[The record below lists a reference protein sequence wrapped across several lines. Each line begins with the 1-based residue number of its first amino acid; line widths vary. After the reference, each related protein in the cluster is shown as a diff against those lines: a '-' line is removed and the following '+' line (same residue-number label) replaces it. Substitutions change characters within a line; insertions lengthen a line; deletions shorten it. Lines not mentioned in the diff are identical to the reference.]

1 MITIIIGYRIFFSR
15 QRQLAVSFICRL
27 PTDYFQLSM
36 IRIEDVIEKVERNRP
51 EPDIDLIRRAYLFS
65 ALHHRGQKRASGEP
79 YLVHPLEVA
88 DILAD
93 MRLDEISVS
102 TGLLHDVVE
111 DTLVDL
117 DTIREYFGDEVTRL
131 VDGLTKIAH
140 ISNLSKEKQ
149 QAENVRKMVLA
160 MITDVRVVLIKL
172 ADRLHNMRTMQFL
185 KPEKRAR
192 ISQETLDIYAPIA
205 HRLGMGKVRSEL
217 EDLSFQNLYPEE
229 YKKLS
234 NEVEERRSELEATL
248 EKITELIKQKLTE
261 NDVPFVEVEGRVKR
275 LYSLWK
281 KLKKRKLTIEEVYD
295 LIAARIITPN
305 DKKNCY
311 LALSVI
317 HDIWTPVP
325 ERFKDWI
332 GNPRDNLYQSL
343 HTSVIGDNGLSF
355 EVQIRTEEMHQVA
368 EEGVAAHW
376 KYKESKPGKRE
387 EDASL
392 DELRKTVEKLLLPL
406 VESTRETEDSEDFIE
421 SLKLDLYP
429 KDVYAF
435 TPRGKIIQLPRGAT
449 PIDFAYAI
457 HSEVGDNCTGAKIK
471 GRIVPL
477 RTELQNGDVVEVL
490 TTPNS
495 KPSRDWL
502 NSVVTSK
509 ARNRIRHWIAE
520 QQRVESIEIGRKL
533 LEKEVDKFRLSPK
546 KLIAN
551 DDEMK
556 RIANEYGLGRGEDL
570 LASIGYGKTLPRN
583 VLAKFLGAEKFAE
596 LDPEKKKETRL
607 ESSVKAVKKF
617 IGLGEDAIIV
627 KGVDNL
633 LTNRAHCCNPL
644 RGEEIVGYISLG
656 KGIVVHNKRC
666 KNLQQLMVNRERI
679 IDVEWAKG
687 DGKEIQSVRL
697 LATTE
702 NRTGMLAGITNAIA
716 DIKTGI
722 RDARAEVSKNDRG
735 LIEVTIEVFDKKH
748 LDKVITSVEQVP
760 GVIAVERVNF

>member
-1 MITIIIGYRIFFSR
+1 
-15 QRQLAVSFICRL
+15 
-27 PTDYFQLSM
+27 M
-36 IRIEDVIEKVERNRP
+36 IRIEDVISKVEANRP
-51 EPDIDLIRRAYLFS
+51 DPDIDLIRRAYLFS

-88 DILAD
+88 EILAD
-93 MRLDEISVS
+93 MRLDEVSVS

-117 DTIREYFGDEVTRL
+117 ETIRSYFGDEITQL

-205 HRLGMGKVRSEL
+205 HRLGMGKMRSEL

-229 YKKLS
+229 YKRLAKD
-234 NEVEERRSELEATL
+234 VDARRPELEAIL
-248 EKITELIKQKLTE
+248 DKIRETIGVRLAE
-261 NDVPFVEVEGRVKR
+261 NDVPFVSVEGRVKR

-281 KLKKRKLTIEEVYD
+281 KLKRQKITIDQVYD

-305 DKKNCY
+305 DRKYCY
-311 LALSVI
+311 LTLSVI
-317 HDIWTPVP
+317 HDTWTPVP

-332 GNPRDNLYQSL
+332 AIPRDNLYQSL
-343 HTSVIGDNGLSF
+343 HTSVIGDGGQAF
-355 EVQIRTEEMHQVA
+355 EVQIRTEEMHHIA

-376 KYKESKPGKRE
+376 KYKERKLGSTDDGN
-387 EDASL
+387 L
-392 DELRKTVEKLLLPL
+392 DELRRTVEKLLLPL
-406 VESTRETEDSEDFIE
+406 VEDNQGEEDSEDFIA
-421 SLKLDLYP
+421 SLKLDLFP

-435 TPRGKIIQLPRGAT
+435 TPMGKVIQLPRGAS

-457 HSEVGDNCTGAKIK
+457 HSEVGDNCTGAKIN

-477 RTELQNGDVVEVL
+477 KTELQNGDVLEIL
-490 TTPNS
+490 TTANS

-502 NSVVTSK
+502 NYVVTAK
-509 ARNRIRHWIAE
+509 ARNRIRHWISE
-520 QQRVESIEIGRKL
+520 QQRAESIDIGRKL
-533 LEKEVDKFRLSPK
+533 LEKESDRFHVSAK
-546 KLIAN
+546 KLINN
-551 DDEMK
+551 DNEMK
-556 RIANEYGLGRGEDL
+556 RIANEYGLGRPEDL

-583 VLAKFLGAEKFAE
+583 VLSKYLGAEKFAE
-596 LDPEKKKETRL
+596 LDPEKRKETRI
-607 ESSVKAVKKF
+607 ETGMKAVKKF

-633 LTNRAHCCNPL
+633 LTTRARCCNPL
-644 RGEEIVGYISLG
+644 RGEDIVGYISLG
-656 KGIVVHNKRC
+656 KGIVVHNRRC
-666 KNLQQLMVNRERI
+666 KNVAQLMINRDRI
-679 IDVEWAKG
+679 VDVEWAKS
-687 DGKEIQSVRL
+687 DDSHAQSVGIL
-697 LATTE
+697 VTTE
-702 NRTGMLAGITNAIA
+702 NRTGMLASITNAIA
-716 DIKTGI
+716 EIKTGI
-722 RDARAEVSKNDRG
+722 RDARANVSRDDRG
-735 LIEVTIEVFDKKH
+735 LIEVTVEVFDKKH
-748 LDKVITSVEQVP
+748 LDKVISAIQQLP
-760 GVIAVERVNF
+760 GVIAVERMNA

>member
-1 MITIIIGYRIFFSR
+1 
-15 QRQLAVSFICRL
+15 
-27 PTDYFQLSM
+27 M
-36 IRIEDVIEKVERNRP
+36 IRIEDVIEKVARNRP
-51 EPDIDLIRRAYLFS
+51 NPDIDLIRRSYLFS

-88 DILAD
+88 NILAD
-93 MRLDEISVS
+93 MRLDEVSVS

-117 DTIREYFGDEVTRL
+117 DTIRNYFGDEITRL

-160 MITDVRVVLIKL
+160 MTTDVRVVLIKL

-205 HRLGMGKVRSEL
+205 HRLGMGKLRGEL

-229 YKKLS
+229 YKRLAK
-234 NEVEERRSELEATL
+234 EVDARRPELEAALGRIRETVTKSL
-248 EKITELIKQKLTE
+248 AE
-261 NDVPFVEVEGRVKR
+261 NDVPFVEIQGRVKR
-275 LYSLWK
+275 LFSLWK
-281 KLKKRKLTIEEVYD
+281 KLKKQKINIEQVYD

-305 DKKNCY
+305 DRKYCY

-317 HDIWTPVP
+317 HDVWTPVP

-332 GNPRDNLYQSL
+332 AIPRDNLYQSL
-343 HTSVIGDNGLSF
+343 HTSVIGDGGQAF
-355 EVQIRTEEMHQVA
+355 EVQIRTQEMHHIA

-376 KYKESKPGKRE
+376 KYKERKLGANNDDSN
-387 EDASL
+387 L

-406 VESTRETEDSEDFIE
+406 VEDNAEGQDSEEFIE
-421 SLKLDLYP
+421 SLKLDLFP

-435 TPRGKIIQLPRGAT
+435 TPMGKVIQLPRGAS

-457 HSEVGDNCTGAKIK
+457 HSEVGDTCTGAKIN

-477 RTELQNGDVVEVL
+477 KTELQNGDVVEIL
-490 TTPNS
+490 TTANS

-502 NSVVTSK
+502 NYVITSK
-509 ARNRIRHWIAE
+509 ARNRIRHWIAD

-533 LEKEVDKFRLSPK
+533 LEKEADRFKVSPK
-546 KLIAN
+546 KLIN
-551 DDEMK
+551 NEVEMK
-556 RIANEYGLGRGEDL
+556 RIANEYGLGRPEDL

-583 VLAKFLGAEKFAE
+583 VLSKFLGAEKFAE
-596 LDPEKKKETRL
+596 LDPDKRKETRIA
-607 ESSVKAVKKF
+607 SGVKAVKKF
-617 IGLGEDAIIV
+617 IGLGEDAIVV

-633 LTNRAHCCNPL
+633 LTTRARCCNPL
-644 RGEEIVGYISLG
+644 RGEDIIGYISLG

-666 KNLQQLMVNRERI
+666 KNVAQLMVNKDRI
-679 IDVEWAKG
+679 VEVGWAKT
-687 DGKEIQSVRL
+687 DQSEIQSVRIL
-697 LATTE
+697 VTTE

-716 DIKTGI
+716 EIKTGI
-722 RDARAEVSKNDRG
+722 RDARAIVSREDKG
-735 LIEVTIEVFDKKH
+735 LIEVTVEVFDKKH
-748 LDKVITSVEQVP
+748 LDKVINAVEGVP
-760 GVIAVERVNF
+760 GVIAVERIND

>member
-1 MITIIIGYRIFFSR
+1 
-15 QRQLAVSFICRL
+15 
-27 PTDYFQLSM
+27 M
-36 IRIEDVIEKVERNRP
+36 IRIEDVIEKVKKNRP

-88 DILAD
+88 DILAE
-93 MRLDEISVS
+93 MRLDEMSVS

-117 DTIREYFGDEVTRL
+117 DTIREYFGDEITRL

-160 MITDVRVVLIKL
+160 MMTDVRVVLIKL

-234 NEVEERRSELEATL
+234 IEVEARRPELEAML
-248 EKITELIKQKLTE
+248 EKITNLIKEKLRE
-261 NDVPFVEVEGRVKR
+261 NDVTFVEVEGRVKR
-275 LYSLWK
+275 LFSLWK

-305 DKKNCY
+305 DKKICY
-311 LALSVI
+311 VALSVV

-343 HTSVIGDNGLSF
+343 HTSVISPTGQSF
-355 EVQIRTEEMHQVA
+355 EVQIRTEEMHQIA

-376 KYKESKPGKRE
+376 KYKESRLGKRE
-387 EDASL
+387 EDESL

-406 VESTRETEDSEDFIE
+406 VETTETTEDSEDFIE

-435 TPRGKIIQLPRGAT
+435 TPMGKIIQLPRGST

-477 RTELQNGDVVEVL
+477 RTELQNGDVVEIL
-490 TTPNS
+490 TVPNS

-502 NSVVTSK
+502 NYVVTSK
-509 ARNRIRHWIAE
+509 ARNCIRHWISE

-533 LEKEVDKFRLSPK
+533 LEKEAEKFRLSPK
-546 KLIAN
+546 KLLN
-551 DDEMK
+551 SDDEMK
-556 RIANEYGLGRGEDL
+556 RIANEYGLGRPEDL

-607 ESSVKAVKKF
+607 ESGMKAVKKF
-617 IGLGEDAIIV
+617 IGLGEDAIII

-633 LTNRAHCCNPL
+633 LTTRARCCNPL
-644 RGEEIVGYISLG
+644 RGEEIIGYISLG

-666 KNLQQLMVNRERI
+666 KNVQQLMVNKERI
-679 IDVEWAKG
+679 VDVEWAKG
-687 DGKEIQSVRL
+687 DGQEIQSVRL

-716 DIKTGI
+716 EIKTGI

-760 GVIAVERVNF
+760 GVIAVERVNS

>member
-1 MITIIIGYRIFFSR
+1 
-15 QRQLAVSFICRL
+15 
-27 PTDYFQLSM
+27 M
-36 IRIEDVIEKVERNRP
+36 IRIEDIIEKVEKNRP
-51 EPDIDLIRRAYLFS
+51 AADVELIRRAYLFS
-65 ALHHRGQKRASGEP
+65 AMHHRGQKRASGEP

-88 DILAD
+88 DLLAE
-93 MRLDEISVS
+93 MRLDEKSVS

-117 DTIREYFGDEVTRL
+117 ETLRTYFGDEITGL

-205 HRLGMGKVRSEL
+205 HRLGMGKIRGEL
-217 EDLSFQNLYPEE
+217 EDLSFRNLYPEE
-229 YKKLS
+229 YARLS
-234 NEVEERRSELEATL
+234 KEIESRRAELEDSL
-248 EKITELIKQKLTE
+248 EKITTTIREKLDE
-261 NDVPFVEVEGRVKR
+261 NEVPYVEIQGRVKR
-275 LYSLWK
+275 LFSLWK

-295 LIAARIITPN
+295 LIAARIITAN
-305 DKKNCY
+305 QKKNCY

-332 GNPRDNLYQSL
+332 AIPRENLYQSL
-343 HTSVIGDNGLSF
+343 HTSVIGDGGQAF
-355 EVQIRTEEMHQVA
+355 EVQIRTEEMHQIA

-376 KYKESKPGKRE
+376 KYKENKLSDGDSE
-387 EDASL
+387 ENL

-406 VESTRETEDSEDFIE
+406 VETTETNDDSEDFIE

-429 KDVYAF
+429 KDVYTF
-435 TPRGKIIQLPRGAT
+435 TPRGEVKQLPKGAT
-449 PIDFAYAI
+449 PIDFAYTI
-457 HSEVGDNCTGAKIK
+457 HSEVGDNCTGAKIN

-477 RTELQNGDVVEVL
+477 KTELQNGDIVEIL

-495 KPSRDWL
+495 HPSRDWL
-502 NSVVTSK
+502 NYVATSR

-520 QQRVESIEIGRKL
+520 QQRADSIEIGRRL
-533 LEKEVDKFRLSPK
+533 LEKEADKFRVSPK
-546 KLIAN
+546 KLVKN
-551 DDEMK
+551 EDELK
-556 RIANEYGLGRGEDL
+556 RIANEYGLSRPDDL
-570 LASIGYGKTLPRN
+570 MASIGYGKTLPRN
-583 VLAKFLGAEKFAE
+583 VLAKHLGTEKFDA
-596 LDPEKKKETRL
+596 LDPDKRKETAL
-607 ESSVKAVKKF
+607 ESGMKAVKKF
-617 IGLGEDAIIV
+617 IGLGEDAIVV

-633 LTNRAHCCNPL
+633 LTTRARCCNPL
-644 RGEEIVGYISLG
+644 RGEEIIGYISLG

-666 KNLQQLMVNRERI
+666 KNVKQLMVNKDRI
-679 IDVEWAKG
+679 VEVEWAQN
-687 DGKEIQSVRL
+687 DSKEIQSVSL
-697 LATTE
+697 LVTTE

-722 RDARAEVSKNDRG
+722 RNATAQVSGNDKG
-735 LIEVTIEVFDKKH
+735 LIEVTIEVYDKKH
-748 LDKVITSVEQVP
+748 LDKVIGSVEQVS
-760 GVIAVERVNF
+760 GVISVERVNS

>member
-1 MITIIIGYRIFFSR
+1 
-15 QRQLAVSFICRL
+15 
-27 PTDYFQLSM
+27 M
-36 IRIEDVIEKVERNRP
+36 IRIEDIIEKVEANRP
-51 EPDIDLIRRAYLFS
+51 SADTDLIRRSYFFS
-65 ALHHRGQKRASGEP
+65 AMHHRGQKRASGEP
-79 YLVHPLEVA
+79 YLIHPLEVA
-88 DILAD
+88 DILAE
-93 MRLDEISVS
+93 MKLDEISVS

-117 DTIREYFGDEVTRL
+117 ETIRKYFGDEITRL
-131 VDGLTKIAH
+131 VDGLTKIAT

-217 EDLSFQNLYPEE
+217 EDLSFQNLYPHE
-229 YKKLS
+229 YKKLAH
-234 NEVEERRSELEATL
+234 EVEARRAELESAL
-248 EKITELIKQKLTE
+248 SKIKETIRAKLTE
-261 NDVPFVEVEGRVKR
+261 NDVPFIEIQSRVKR

-281 KLKKRKLTIEEVYD
+281 KLRSRKLTIEQIYD
-295 LIAARIITPN
+295 LIAVRIITPN
-305 DKKNCY
+305 DKKYCY

-332 GNPRDNLYQSL
+332 AIPRDNMYRSL
-343 HTSVIGDNGLSF
+343 HTSVIGDGGQAF
-355 EVQIRTEEMHQVA
+355 EVQIRTEEMHHVA

-376 KYKESKPGKRE
+376 KYKESKLGRHE
-387 EDASL
+387 EDENL
-392 DELRKTVEKLLLPL
+392 DELRRTVEKLLLPL
-406 VESTRETEDSEDFIE
+406 VETTEDNEDSEDFIE

-435 TPRGKIIQLPRGAT
+435 TPMGKVIQLPRGST

-457 HSEVGDNCTGAKIK
+457 HSEVGDKCTGAKVN

-477 RTELQNGDVVEVL
+477 RYEIQNGDVIEIL
-490 TTPNS
+490 TTSNS

-502 NSVVTSK
+502 NHVVTSK
-509 ARNRIRHWIAE
+509 ARSRIRHWISE
-520 QQRVESIEIGRKL
+520 QQRRESIELGRKL
-533 LEKEVDKFRLSPK
+533 LEKEADRFRLSPK
-546 KLIAN
+546 KLLGN
-551 DDEMK
+551 DEELR
-556 RIANEYGLGRGEDL
+556 RIANEYGLSRGEDL

-583 VLAKFLGAEKFAE
+583 VLAKHLGAEKFAE
-596 LDPEKKKETRL
+596 LDPEKKKEGTL
-607 ESSVKAVKKF
+607 KTGFKAVKRLM
-617 IGLGEDAIIV
+617 GLGEDAIIV

-633 LTNRAHCCNPL
+633 LTTRARCCNPL
-644 RGEEIVGYISLG
+644 RGEPIIGYISLG
-656 KGIVVHNKRC
+656 KGIVVHNRNC
-666 KNLQQLMVNRERI
+666 KNVKSLMVNRDRI
-679 IDVEWAKG
+679 VDVEWAKSE
-687 DGKEIQSVRL
+687 KEEIQSVRL

-716 DIKTGI
+716 EIKTGI
-722 RDARAEVSKNDRG
+722 RDARANVSKDDIG
-735 LIEVTIEVFDKKH
+735 LIEVTVEVFDKKH
-748 LDKVITSVEQVP
+748 LDKVVSSIEQVP
-760 GVIAVERVNF
+760 GVIDVERVNF

>member
-1 MITIIIGYRIFFSR
+1 
-15 QRQLAVSFICRL
+15 
-27 PTDYFQLSM
+27 M
-36 IRIEDVIEKVERNRP
+36 IRIEDVIEKVEKNRP

-65 ALHHRGQKRASGEP
+65 AMHHRGQKRASGEP

-88 DILAD
+88 DILAE
-93 MRLDEISVS
+93 MRLDEMSVS

-117 DTIREYFGDEVTRL
+117 DTIREYFGDEITRL

-234 NEVEERRSELEATL
+234 KEVEARRPELEVML
-248 EKITELIKQKLTE
+248 EKITDLIKEKLRE
-261 NDVPFVEVEGRVKR
+261 NDVPFIEVEGRVKR
-275 LYSLWK
+275 LFSLWR

-305 DKKNCY
+305 DKKICY
-311 LALSVI
+311 VALSVV

-343 HTSVIGDNGLSF
+343 HTSVISPTGQSF
-355 EVQIRTEEMHQVA
+355 EVQIRTEEMHQIA

-376 KYKESKPGKRE
+376 KYKESRLGKRE
-387 EDASL
+387 EDESL

-406 VESTRETEDSEDFIE
+406 VETTETTEDSEDFIE

-435 TPRGKIIQLPRGAT
+435 TPMGKIIQLPRGST

-477 RTELQNGDVVEVL
+477 RTELQNGDVVEIL
-490 TTPNS
+490 TVPNS

-502 NSVVTSK
+502 NYVVTSK
-509 ARNRIRHWIAE
+509 ARNCIRHWISE

-533 LEKEVDKFRLSPK
+533 LEKEAEKFRLSPK
-546 KLIAN
+546 KLLN
-551 DDEMK
+551 SDDEMK
-556 RIANEYGLGRGEDL
+556 RIANEYGLGRPEDL

-607 ESSVKAVKKF
+607 ESGMKAVKKF
-617 IGLGEDAIIV
+617 IGLGEDAIII

-633 LTNRAHCCNPL
+633 LTTRARCCNPL
-644 RGEEIVGYISLG
+644 RGEEIIGYISLG

-666 KNLQQLMVNRERI
+666 KNVQQLMVNKERI
-679 IDVEWAKG
+679 VDVEWAKG
-687 DGKEIQSVRL
+687 DGQEIQSVRL

-716 DIKTGI
+716 EIKTGI

-760 GVIAVERVNF
+760 GVIAVERVNS

>member
-1 MITIIIGYRIFFSR
+1 
-15 QRQLAVSFICRL
+15 
-27 PTDYFQLSM
+27 M
-36 IRIEDVIEKVERNRP
+36 IRIEDIIEKVENNRP
-51 EPDIDLIRRAYLFS
+51 NPDIELIRRAYLFS

-93 MRLDEISVS
+93 MRLDEVSVS

-117 DTIREYFGDEVTRL
+117 DTIRSYFGDEITLL

-205 HRLGMGKVRSEL
+205 HRLVMGKMRSEL
-217 EDLSFQNLYPEE
+217 EDLAFQNLYPDE
-229 YKKLS
+229 YKRLAKD
-234 NEVEERRSELEATL
+234 VDARRPELEAIL
-248 EKITELIKQKLTE
+248 EAIKTTITAKLAE
-261 NDVPFVEVEGRVKR
+261 NDVPIVAIEGRVKR

-281 KLKKRKLTIEEVYD
+281 KLKKQKITIEQVYD
-295 LIAARIITPN
+295 LIATRIITEN
-305 DKKNCY
+305 DRKYCY
-311 LALSVI
+311 LTLSVV

-332 GNPRDNLYQSL
+332 AIPRDNLYQSL
-343 HTSVIGDNGLSF
+343 HTSVIGDGGQPF
-355 EVQIRTEEMHQVA
+355 EVQIRTEEMHRIA

-376 KYKESKPGKRE
+376 KYKERKLGESD
-387 EDASL
+387 EDESL

-406 VESTRETEDSEDFIE
+406 VENSADDEDSEDFIE

-435 TPRGKIIQLPRGAT
+435 TPMGKVIQLQRGST
-449 PIDFAYAI
+449 PLDFAYAI
-457 HSEVGDNCTGAKIK
+457 HSEVGDTCTGAKIN

-477 RTELQNGDVVEVL
+477 RTELQNGDVVEIL

-502 NSVVTSK
+502 NHVVTAK
-509 ARNRIRHWIAE
+509 ARNRIRHWISE
-520 QQRVESIEIGRKL
+520 QQRSDSIELGRKL
-533 LEKEVDKFRLSPK
+533 LEKEADRFRVPHK
-546 KLIAN
+546 KLISN
-551 DDEMK
+551 DTEMR
-556 RIANEYGLGRGEDL
+556 RIANEYGLGRPEDL

-583 VLAKFLGAEKFAE
+583 VLSKYLGAEKFAE
-596 LDPEKKKETRL
+596 LDPDKRNETRI
-607 ESSVKAVKKF
+607 ESGIKAVRKF

-633 LTNRAHCCNPL
+633 LTTRARCCNPL
-644 RGEEIVGYISLG
+644 RGEDIIGYISLG

-666 KNLQQLMVNRERI
+666 KNVSQLMVNKDRI
-679 IDVEWAKG
+679 VEVDWARNEKE
-687 DGKEIQSVRL
+687 EIQSVSIL
-697 LATTE
+697 VTTE
-702 NRTGMLAGITNAIA
+702 NRTGMLASITNAIA
-716 DIKTGI
+716 EIKTGI
-722 RDARAEVSKNDRG
+722 RDARAKVSRDDTG
-735 LIEVTIEVFDKKH
+735 IIEVTVEVYDKKH
-748 LDKVITSVEQVP
+748 LDRVISSIEKLP
-760 GVIAVERVNF
+760 GVIAVERQNS

>member
-1 MITIIIGYRIFFSR
+1 
-15 QRQLAVSFICRL
+15 
-27 PTDYFQLSM
+27 M
-36 IRIEDVIEKVERNRP
+36 IRIEDVIEKVEKNRP
-51 EPDIDLIRRAYLFS
+51 EPDIELIRRAYMFS

-79 YLVHPLEVA
+79 YLVHPIAVA

-93 MRLDEISVS
+93 MRLDEVSVS

-117 DTIREYFGDEVTRL
+117 DTIKQYFGDEITRL

-140 ISNLSKEKQ
+140 ISNLSKERQ

-205 HRLGMGKVRSEL
+205 HRLGMGKLRSEL
-217 EDLSFQNLYPEE
+217 EDLSFQNLHPQE

-234 NEVEERRSELEATL
+234 VEVEARRPELEAAL
-248 EKITELIKQKLTE
+248 EKIKTTIRERLRE
-261 NDVPFVEVEGRVKR
+261 NDVPYVEIQGRVKR

-281 KLKKRKLTIEEVYD
+281 KLKKRKITIDQVYD
-295 LIAARIITPN
+295 LIAARIITAN
-305 DKKNCY
+305 EKKNCY
-311 LALSVI
+311 LTLSVI

-332 GNPRDNLYQSL
+332 AIPRDNLYQSL
-343 HTSVIGDNGLSF
+343 HTSVIGEKGQAF
-355 EVQIRTEEMHQVA
+355 EVQIRTEEMHHIA

-376 KYKESKPGKRE
+376 KYKEKKLGKQE
-387 EDASL
+387 EDDSL

-406 VESTRETEDSEDFIE
+406 VETTNENQDSEDFIE

-435 TPRGKIIQLPRGAT
+435 TPMGKVIQLPRGAT
-449 PIDFAYAI
+449 PLDFAYAI
-457 HSEVGDNCTGAKIK
+457 HSEVGDTCTGAKIN
-471 GRIVPL
+471 GRIVQL
-477 RTELQNGDVVEVL
+477 RTELQNGDVVEIL
-490 TTPNS
+490 TTSNS

-502 NSVVTSK
+502 NYVITSR
-509 ARNRIRHWIAE
+509 ARNHIRHFISA
-520 QQRVESIEIGRKL
+520 QQRTESIELGRKL
-533 LEKEVDKFRLSPK
+533 LEKEAEKFSVSPK
-546 KLIAN
+546 KLIN
-551 DDEMK
+551 NETEMK
-556 RIANEYGLGRGEDL
+556 RIANEYGLGRPEDL

-583 VLAKFLGAEKFAE
+583 VIGKYLGAEKLAE
-596 LDPEKKKETRL
+596 LDPDKKKETTIQ
-607 ESSVKAVKKF
+607 SGVKAVKKYL
-617 IGLGEDAIIV
+617 GLGEDAIVV

-633 LTNRAHCCNPL
+633 LTTRARCCNPL
-644 RGEEIVGYISLG
+644 KGEEIIGYISLG

-666 KNLQQLMVNRERI
+666 KNVKSLMVNRDRI
-679 IDVEWAKG
+679 VDVEWAKSE
-687 DGKEIQSVRL
+687 KEEKQSVRL

-722 RDARAEVSKNDRG
+722 RDARAMVSNDDQG
-735 LIEVTIEVFDKKH
+735 LIEITVEVFDKKH
-748 LDKVITSVEQVP
+748 LDRVIGSVERVP
-760 GVIAVERVNF
+760 GVIAVERVNS

>member
-1 MITIIIGYRIFFSR
+1 
-15 QRQLAVSFICRL
+15 
-27 PTDYFQLSM
+27 M
-36 IRIEDVIEKVERNRP
+36 IRIEDIIEKVENNRP
-51 EPDIDLIRRAYLFS
+51 NADVELIRRAYLFS

-88 DILAD
+88 DLLAE
-93 MRLDEISVS
+93 MRLDEKSVS

-117 DTIREYFGDEVTRL
+117 ETIRSYFGEEITGL

-172 ADRLHNMRTMQFL
+172 ADRLHNMRTMQYL

-205 HRLGMGKVRSEL
+205 HRLGMGKVRGEL
-217 EDLSFQNLYPEE
+217 EDLSFRNLYPED
-229 YKKLS
+229 YKRLAG
-234 NEVEERRSELEATL
+234 EVDARRAELEATL
-248 EKITELIKQKLTE
+248 EKITKTIREKLDE
-261 NDVPFVEVEGRVKR
+261 NEVPYIEIQGRVKR

-281 KLKKRKLTIEEVYD
+281 KLKKRKLTIDEVYD
-295 LIAARIITPN
+295 LIAARIITAN
-305 DKKNCY
+305 QKKNCY

-317 HDIWTPVP
+317 HDLWTPVP

-332 GNPRDNLYQSL
+332 AIPRENLYQSL
-343 HTSVIGDNGLSF
+343 HTSVIGDGGHAF
-355 EVQIRTEEMHQVA
+355 EVQIRTEEMHQIA

-376 KYKESKPGKRE
+376 KYKESKLGSIE
-387 EDASL
+387 EEENL

-406 VESTRETEDSEDFIE
+406 VEATESNEDSEDFIE

-429 KDVYAF
+429 KDVYTF
-435 TPRGKIIQLPRGAT
+435 TPMGKVIQLPRGAT

-457 HSEVGDNCTGAKIK
+457 HSEVGDACTGAKIN

-477 RTELQNGDVVEVL
+477 RTELQNGDIIEIL

-495 KPSRDWL
+495 HPSRDWL
-502 NSVVTSK
+502 NYVITSR
-509 ARNRIRHWIAE
+509 ARNHIRHWISA
-520 QQRVESIEIGRKL
+520 QQRTDSIEIGRRL
-533 LEKEVDKFRLSPK
+533 LEKEAEKFRVAPK
-546 KLIAN
+546 KLVKN
-551 DDEMK
+551 NEELK
-556 RIANEYGLGRGEDL
+556 RIANEYGLGRPDDL

-583 VLAKFLGAEKFAE
+583 VLAKHLGTEKFAA
-596 LDPEKKKETRL
+596 LDPEKREETAL
-607 ESSVKAVKKF
+607 QTGMKAVKKF
-617 IGLGEDAIIV
+617 IGINEDAIVV
-627 KGVDNL
+627 KGVDNF
-633 LTNRAHCCNPL
+633 LTTRARCCNPL
-644 RGEEIVGYISLG
+644 RGEDIIGYITLG

-666 KNLQQLMVNRERI
+666 KNVKQLMINKDRI
-679 IDVEWAKG
+679 VDVEWAKSDSG
-687 DGKEIQSVRL
+687 EIQSVRI

-716 DIKTGI
+716 EIKTGI
-722 RDARAEVSKNDRG
+722 RDASARISDNDKG
-735 LIEVTIEVFDKKH
+735 LIEVTVEVFDKKH
-748 LDKVITSVEQVP
+748 LDKVVGSIENVP
-760 GVIAVERVNF
+760 GVIAVERVNT

>member
-1 MITIIIGYRIFFSR
+1 
-15 QRQLAVSFICRL
+15 
-27 PTDYFQLSM
+27 M
-36 IRIEDVIEKVERNRP
+36 IRIEDIIEKVSRNRP
-51 EPDIDLIRRAYLFS
+51 DPNIDLIRRAYMFS
-65 ALHHRGQKRASGEP
+65 ALHHKGQKRASGEP
-79 YLVHPLEVA
+79 YLIHPLEVA
-88 DILAD
+88 DIIAD
-93 MRLDEISVS
+93 MRLDEASVS

-111 DTLVDL
+111 DTLIDL
-117 DTIREYFGDEVTRL
+117 DTIRLYFGDEITHL

-229 YKKLS
+229 YQRLS
-234 NEVEERRSELEATL
+234 AQIDIRRPELEATI
-248 EKITELIKQKLTE
+248 EKITTVIKERLTE
-261 NDVPFVEVEGRVKR
+261 NDLPFVEVQGRVKR

-281 KLKKRKLTIEEVYD
+281 KLKKQKITIEQVYD
-295 LIAARIITPN
+295 LIAARIITET

-311 LALSVI
+311 IALSVV

-332 GNPRDNLYQSL
+332 ATPRDNLYQSL
-343 HTSVIGDNGLSF
+343 HTSVIGDNGQAF
-355 EVQIRTEEMHQVA
+355 EVQIRTEEMHQIA

-376 KYKESKPGKRE
+376 KYKESKLGRQ
-387 EDASL
+387 EDDSTL

-406 VESTRETEDSEDFIE
+406 VETTENNADSEDFIE

-429 KDVYAF
+429 KDVYSF
-435 TPRGKIIQLPRGAT
+435 TPKGKVIQLVRGAT
-449 PIDFAYAI
+449 PLDFAYAI
-457 HSEVGDNCTGAKIK
+457 HSEVGDTCTGAKAN

-477 RTELQNGDVVEVL
+477 KYELKNGDVVEIL
-490 TTPNS
+490 TTANS

-502 NSVVTSK
+502 NYVVTAK
-509 ARNRIRHWIAE
+509 AKNRIRHWISE
-520 QQRVESIEIGRKL
+520 QQRAESIELGRKL
-533 LEKEVDKFRLSPK
+533 VEKEAEKFRVAPK
-546 KLIAN
+546 KLLKN
-551 DDEMK
+551 EEELQ
-556 RIANEYGLGRGEDL
+556 RIANEYGLSRGEDL
-570 LASIGYGKTLPRN
+570 LASVGYGKTFPRN
-583 VLAKFLGAEKFAE
+583 IIAKHLGAEKFAE
-596 LDPEKKKETRL
+596 LDPDKKTETTL
-607 ESSVKAVKKF
+607 QSGYKAVKRF

-633 LTNRAHCCNPL
+633 LTSRANCCNPL
-644 RGEEIVGYISLG
+644 RGEPIIGYISLG
-656 KGIVVHNKRC
+656 KGIVVHNRNC
-666 KNLQQLMVNRERI
+666 KNVKSLMVNRDRI
-679 IDVEWAKG
+679 VDVEWAKSE
-687 DGKEIQSVRL
+687 KEEIQSVKI

-722 RDARAEVSKNDRG
+722 RDARANVSRDDTG
-735 LIEVTIEVFDKKH
+735 LIEVTVEVFDKKH
-748 LDKVITSVEQVP
+748 LDKVIGSIEKVP
-760 GVIAVERVNF
+760 GVIAVERVNS

>member
-1 MITIIIGYRIFFSR
+1 
-15 QRQLAVSFICRL
+15 
-27 PTDYFQLSM
+27 M
-36 IRIEDVIEKVERNRP
+36 IRIEDVIEKVEANRP
-51 EPDIDLIRRAYLFS
+51 DPDIDLIRRAYLFS

-88 DILAD
+88 EILAD
-93 MRLDEISVS
+93 MRLDEVSVS

-117 DTIREYFGDEVTRL
+117 DTIRTTFGDEITQL

-205 HRLGMGKVRSEL
+205 HRLGMGKLRSEL

-229 YKKLS
+229 YKRLAKD
-234 NEVEERRSELEATL
+234 VDARRPELEGIL
-248 EKITELIKQKLTE
+248 DKIRETIRTKLAE
-261 NDVPFVEVEGRVKR
+261 NDVPFVSVEGRVKR

-281 KLKKRKLTIEEVYD
+281 KLKRQKVTIDQVYD

-305 DKKNCY
+305 DRSLCY
-311 LALSVI
+311 QTLGVV

-332 GNPRDNLYQSL
+332 AIPRDNLYQSL
-343 HTSVIGDNGLSF
+343 HTSVIGDGGQAF
-355 EVQIRTEEMHQVA
+355 EVQIRTEEMHHVA

-376 KYKESKPGKRE
+376 KYKESKLGSNDGDE
-387 EDASL
+387 NL

-406 VESTRETEDSEDFIE
+406 VEDGRVNEDSEDFIE
-421 SLKLDLYP
+421 SLKLDLFP

-435 TPRGKIIQLPRGAT
+435 TPMGKVIQLPRGST

-457 HSEVGDNCTGAKIK
+457 HSEVGDACTGAKINS
-471 GRIVPL
+471 RIVPL
-477 RTELQNGDVVEVL
+477 KTELQNGDVVEIL
-490 TTPNS
+490 TTTNS

-502 NSVVTSK
+502 NYVVTSK
-509 ARNRIRHWIAE
+509 ARTRIRHWISE
-520 QQRVESIEIGRKL
+520 QQRAESIEIGRKL
-533 LEKEVDKFRLSPK
+533 LEKESDRFHVSPK
-546 KLIAN
+546 KLINN
-551 DDEMK
+551 DSEMK
-556 RIANEYGLGRGEDL
+556 RIANEYGLSRPDDL

-583 VLAKFLGAEKFAE
+583 VLSKYLGAEKFAE
-596 LDPEKKKETRL
+596 LDPEKRKETRI
-607 ESSVKAVKKF
+607 ESGMKAVKKF
-617 IGLGEDAIIV
+617 IGLSEDAIVV

-633 LTNRAHCCNPL
+633 LTTRARCCNPL
-644 RGEEIVGYISLG
+644 RGEDIVGYISLG

-666 KNLQQLMVNRERI
+666 RNVAQLMVNRDRI
-679 IDVEWAKG
+679 VEVEWAKSEE
-687 DGKEIQSVRL
+687 KEVQSVRIMV
-697 LATTE
+697 TTE

-716 DIKTGI
+716 EIKTGI
-722 RDARAEVSKNDRG
+722 RDARANVSRDDRG
-735 LIEVTIEVFDKKH
+735 LIEVTVEVFDKKH
-748 LDKVITSVEQVP
+748 LDKVLSAVQQVP
-760 GVIAVERVNF
+760 GVIAVERINA

>member
-1 MITIIIGYRIFFSR
+1 
-15 QRQLAVSFICRL
+15 
-27 PTDYFQLSM
+27 M
-36 IRIEDVIEKVERNRP
+36 IRIEDVIHRVNANRP
-51 EPDIDLIRRAYLFS
+51 NADVDLIRRAYLFS
-65 ALHHRGQKRASGEP
+65 ALHHRGQMRASGEP

-88 DILAD
+88 EILAD
-93 MRLDEISVS
+93 MRLDEVSVS

-117 DTIREYFGDEVTRL
+117 DTIRSYFGDEITRL

-205 HRLGMGKVRSEL
+205 HRLGMGKMRSEL
-217 EDLSFQNLYPEE
+217 EDLSFQNLYPDE
-229 YKKLS
+229 YKRLS
-234 NEVEERRSELEATL
+234 KEVDARRPELEAAL
-248 EKITELIKQKLTE
+248 EKIRQTIIEQLTE
-261 NDVPFVEVEGRVKR
+261 HEVPFVAVEGRVKR

-281 KLKKRKLTIEEVYD
+281 KLKKQKIMIEQVYD
-295 LIAARIITPN
+295 LIAARIITQN
-305 DKKNCY
+305 DRKYCY
-311 LALSVI
+311 LSLSVI
-317 HDIWTPVP
+317 HDVWNPVP

-332 GNPRDNLYQSL
+332 AIPRDNLYQSL
-343 HTSVIGDNGLSF
+343 HTSVIDKSGQAF
-355 EVQIRTEEMHQVA
+355 EVQIRTEEMHHVA

-376 KYKESKPGKRE
+376 KYKENSLGKKE
-387 EDASL
+387 EDDAL

-406 VESTRETEDSEDFIE
+406 VENTSENESSEEFIE
-421 SLKLDLYP
+421 TLKLDLYP

-435 TPRGKIIQLPRGAT
+435 TPMGKVIQLPKGAT
-449 PIDFAYAI
+449 PLDFAYSI
-457 HSEVGDNCTGAKIK
+457 HSAVGDTCTGAKIN

-477 RTELQNGDVVEVL
+477 RHEIQNGDVIEIL
-490 TTPNS
+490 TTSNS

-502 NSVVTSK
+502 SHVVTAK
-509 ARNRIRHWIAE
+509 ARNRIRHWISL
-520 QQRVESIEIGRKL
+520 QQREESVEMGRKL
-533 LEKEVDKFRLSPK
+533 LEREAEKFRITPK
-546 KLIAN
+546 KLLN
-551 DDEMK
+551 NETEMR
-556 RIANEYGLGRGEDL
+556 RIANEYGLSRSDDL

-583 VLAKFLGAEKFAE
+583 VLAKFLGEKFEE
-596 LDPEKKKETRL
+596 LDPENKKETRIGTGM
-607 ESSVKAVKKF
+607 KAVRKF

-633 LTNRAHCCNPL
+633 LTSRARCCNPL
-644 RGEEIVGYISLG
+644 RGEDIIGYISLG

-666 KNLQQLMVNRERI
+666 KNVTQLMINRDRI
-679 IDVEWAKG
+679 VEVEWAKSE
-687 DGKEIQSVRL
+687 KEEIQSVQL

-716 DIKTGI
+716 NIKTGI
-722 RDARAEVSKNDRG
+722 RDARANVSKDDIG
-735 LIEVTIEVFDKKH
+735 MIEVTVEVFDKRH
-748 LDKVITSVEQVP
+748 LDKVVGAIEHVP
-760 GVIAVERVNF
+760 GVIAVERMNI

>member
-1 MITIIIGYRIFFSR
+1 
-15 QRQLAVSFICRL
+15 
-27 PTDYFQLSM
+27 M
-36 IRIEDVIEKVERNRP
+36 IRIEDVIDKVSINRP
-51 EPDIDLIRRAYLFS
+51 NADVDLIRRAYLFS
-65 ALHHRGQKRASGEP
+65 ALHHRGQTRASGEP
-79 YLVHPLEVA
+79 YLVHPIEVA
-88 DILAD
+88 EILAD
-93 MRLDEISVS
+93 MKLDEVSVS

-117 DTIREYFGDEVTRL
+117 DTIRSYFGDEITRL

-205 HRLGMGKVRSEL
+205 HRLGMGKMRSEL
-217 EDLSFQNLYPEE
+217 EDLSFQNLYPED
-229 YKKLS
+229 YKRLAK
-234 NEVEERRSELEATL
+234 EVDARRPELEAAL
-248 EKITELIKQKLTE
+248 DKIKEQITTQLTE
-261 NDVPFVEVEGRVKR
+261 HEVPFVAIEGRVKR

-281 KLKKRKLTIEEVYD
+281 KLKKQKIMIEQVYD

-305 DKKNCY
+305 DRKYCY
-311 LALSVI
+311 LTLSVI

-332 GNPRDNLYQSL
+332 AIPRDNLYQSL
-343 HTSVIGDNGLSF
+343 HTSVIDKGGQAF

-376 KYKESKPGKRE
+376 KYKESSLGAH
-387 EDASL
+387 EDDNSL
-392 DELRKTVEKLLLPL
+392 DELRATVEKLLLPL
-406 VESTRETEDSEDFIE
+406 VESTDQTGDSEDFIE
-421 SLKLDLYP
+421 SLKLDLFP

-435 TPRGKIIQLPRGAT
+435 TPMGKVIQLPRGST

-457 HSEVGDNCTGAKIK
+457 HSVVGDTCTGAKIN

-477 RTELQNGDVVEVL
+477 RHEIQNGDVIEIL
-490 TTPNS
+490 TTQNS

-502 NSVVTSK
+502 NHVITSK
-509 ARNRIRHWIAE
+509 ARNRIRHWISL
-520 QQRVESIEIGRKL
+520 QQREESVEMGRKL
-533 LEKEVDKFRLSPK
+533 LEREAEKFRVTPK
-546 KLIAN
+546 KLIN
-551 DDEMK
+551 NEPEMK
-556 RIANEYGLGRGEDL
+556 RIANDYGLSRGEDL

-583 VLAKFLGAEKFAE
+583 VLAKFLGDKFDE
-596 LDPEKKKETRL
+596 FDPEKKKETRIGTGM
-607 ESSVKAVKKF
+607 KAVRKF

-627 KGVDNL
+627 RGVDNL
-633 LTNRAHCCNPL
+633 LTTRARCCNPL
-644 RGEEIVGYISLG
+644 RGEDIIGYISLG

-666 KNLQQLMVNRERI
+666 KNVTQLMVNRERI
-679 IDVEWAKG
+679 VEVEWAKS
-687 DGKEIQSVRL
+687 DQKEVQSVQL

-722 RDARAEVSKNDRG
+722 RDARANVSKDDIG
-735 LIEVTIEVFDKKH
+735 LIEVTVEVFDKKH
-748 LDKVITSVEQVP
+748 LDKVVGAIEHVP
-760 GVIAVERVNF
+760 GVIAVERVNA